1 VVADVWTVFWKEW
14 KQLTLRQ
21 GRGLGRGL
29 LGTLMIPLIFG
40 IFLPWQMG
48 REWVTTPVALIYWVW
63 VPLILVSSIVADS
76 FAGERER
83 HTLETLLASR
93 LSDQAILL
101 GKLAAAVSYGWGV
114 TMVSL
119 LLGLVTVNL
128 AYGRG
133 ELLLYPAD
141 VAVGIILLSFLAAGL
156 MAGIGVLISL
166 RSPTTRQAQQVM
178 SLATMGLL
186 FGVIYGLRALPPA
199 LQEAILGPLM
209 RLRVAQMVFWAAAA
223 LLVLDG
229 VFLAAAMAR
238 FRRARLILD

>member
-1 VVADVWTVFWKEW
+1 
-14 KQLTLRQ
+14 
-21 GRGLGRGL
+21 
-29 LGTLMIPLIFG
+29 
-40 IFLPWQMG
+40 
-48 REWVTTPVALIYWVW
+48 
-63 VPLILVSSIVADS
+63 
-76 FAGERER
+76 
-83 HTLETLLASR
+83 
-93 LSDQAILL
+93 
-101 GKLAAAVSYGWGV
+101 
-114 TMVSL
+114 MVSL